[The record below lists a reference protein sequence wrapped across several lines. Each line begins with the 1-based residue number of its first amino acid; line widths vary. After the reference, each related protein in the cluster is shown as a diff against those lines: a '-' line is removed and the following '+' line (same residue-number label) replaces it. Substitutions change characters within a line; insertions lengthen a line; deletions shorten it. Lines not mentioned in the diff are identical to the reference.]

1 MERLSTT
8 SKLQAMRVPCAAV
21 PGVGVMKKSVLVRL
35 TASGSMEKEGCG
47 RPADVERRGLEF
59 PADLRYCH
67 DEPNQSKPLKSK
79 SGPAGVLRGC

>member
-35 TASGSMEKEGCG
+35 TSRHGDEASGSMEKEGCG
-47 RPADVERRGLEF
+47 RPDDVERRDLELR
-59 PADLRYCH
+59 ADLCYCH
-67 DEPNQSKPLKSK
+67 DEPTSLSNPSH
-79 SGPAGVLRGC
+79 